1 MNESQKPF
9 FLVAGGSSG
18 IGSELIDLLVEAGN
32 YVINL
37 DLNPR
42 EGHRDRCQTKIVDLL
57 DVNRCQEVITEIM
70 EEGYQLKGVAII
82 AGVGFTTPLEELDPH
97 EFTRQVNLNLNIVYN
112 LCYFIL
118 PYLHSP
124 SSIVTVS
131 STSVY
136 GFSGSSVA
144 YAAAKAGV
152 IGLTKSLAH
161 EVGGKGIRVNG
172 VIPGAV
178 DTELLHSLSTSIERS
193 LLSKFTPL
201 GQLAHPRQIAQMIQ
215 FLLGDQASHITG
227 QMFVVDGGLSL
238 AYRPSQM

>member
-1 MNESQKPF
+1 MKSSQRKV

-18 IGSELIDLLVEAGN
+18 IGSELIDLLVDAGDFV
-32 YVINL
+32 YNL

-42 EGHRDRCQTKIVDLL
+42 AGHSTQCKTKIVDLQ
-57 DVNRCQEVITEIM
+57 DVERCKEVITEIM
-70 EEGYQLKGVAII
+70 KDVDQLTGVAII
-82 AGVGFTTPLEELDPH
+82 AGVGFTTPIEYLDPI
-97 EFTRQVNLNLNIVYN
+97 EFNKQVNLNLNIVYN
-112 LCYFIL
+112 LCYLTL
-118 PYLHSP
+118 PYLHSQ

-131 STSVY
+131 STSAY

-161 EVGGKGIRVNG
+161 EVGRKGIRVNG

-178 DTELLHSLSTSIERS
+178 DTDLLHSLSTSMERS

-201 GQLAHPRQIAQMIQ
+201 GQLAHPRQIAQTIQ
-215 FLLGDQASHITG
+215 FLLGEQSSHVTG

-238 AYRPSQM
+238 SYRPSHM